1 MSEFVAGFS
10 PRSQGIADALKAAF
24 APRVGG
30 FAAADLRE
38 RAGGGAGYGPMSF
51 APKPDGPRHFS
62 PADRD
67 TNPTEGWDP
76 FDADAPP
83 AAPFVDPVVAAHA
96 AGYAE
101 GMDAAL
107 AEVAANAERD
117 HRLLTEV
124 AAALQA
130 GERFDREATARRLRQ
145 TVMFLVT
152 QIVGEVGISP
162 ELLARRI
169 DSAADLLS
177 DGTESAMLRVN
188 PADVEL
194 LEGKLPKQVFA
205 IGDAA
210 VTRGSFILESAST
223 IVEDGPELWIEQL
236 GQAIDRVAVPTH

>member
-24 APRVGG
+24 APRVAGG

-38 RAGGGAGYGPMSF
+38 RAGGGTGPVVF
-51 APKPDGPRHFS
+51 APKPEGPRHFS

-76 FDADAPP
+76 FDAEAPVTT
-83 AAPFVDPVVAAHA
+83 PFVDPVIEAHA

-107 AEVAANAERD
+107 AEVAANVERD
-117 HRLLTEV
+117 HRLLTEL

-152 QIVGEVGISP
+152 QIVGEVGIAP

-169 DSAADLLS
+169 DSAAELLS
-177 DGTESAMLRVN
+177 DGAESAMLRVN
-188 PADVEL
+188 PADVAL

-205 IGDAA
+205 VGDAA
-210 VTRGSFILESAST
+210 VTRGSFVLESAST

-236 GQAIDRVAVPTH
+236 GAAIDRVAVPMH

>member
-24 APRVGG
+24 APRVAGG

-38 RAGGGAGYGPMSF
+38 RAGGGVGPVVF
-51 APKPDGPRHFS
+51 APKPEGPRHFS
-62 PADRD
+62 PADPD

-76 FDADAPP
+76 FDAEAAPTT
-83 AAPFVDPVVAAHA
+83 PFVDPVVAAHA

-107 AEVAANAERD
+107 AEVAANVERD
-117 HRLLTEV
+117 HRLLTEL

-162 ELLARRI
+162 DLLARRI

-188 PADVEL
+188 PADVAL

-210 VTRGSFILESAST
+210 ITRGSFLLESAST

-236 GQAIDRVAVPTH
+236 GAAIDRVAVPMH